1 MARRTPA
8 RRPRIVRSGRRP
20 PSTDA
25 RAEEAAGATEPF
37 RDAVLYDWEYR
48 RRRDDV
54 AFYRMLAAERGGPVL
69 DLGCGTGRLLIPL
82 AGDGFDVVG
91 LDLSASMLARARAK
105 ARRRSRELAA
115 RTLLLQG
122 DLRALPLRG
131 PFPLAVMAFHT
142 IQHLVDD
149 HEIVATLREIRRV
162 LSPDGWLAFD
172 VFAPRPRWL
181 ARPSNRRFDAT
192 IFRHPVTGQRLEY
205 SVSHRLDERRRA
217 LHVSFHYRR
226 VSSDGRVASRGSIVH
241 LCHRQ
246 LTPVEVEALLARA
259 GLRLIGRWGGF
270 HDEPLGDGTA
280 SEQHV
285 YLARPA
291 PSALAGGAGPSRGPS
306 I

>member
-1 MARRTPA
+1 VARRTPRAPA
-8 RRPRIVRSGRRP
+8 RRRP
-20 PSTDA
+20 PSRTA

-82 AGDGFDVVG
+82 ARDGFDVVG
-91 LDLSASMLARARAK
+91 LDLAAPMLDRARAK
-105 ARRRSRELAA
+105 GRRQARRLTG
-115 RTLLLQG
+115 RTLLVQG
-122 DLRALPLRG
+122 DLRALPLGG
-131 PFPLAVMAFHT
+131 PFSLAVMAFHT
-142 IQHLVDD
+142 IQHLVEDD
-149 HEIVATLREIRRV
+149 ELVGALREIRRV
-162 LSPDGWLAFD
+162 LRPDGWLAFD
-172 VFAPRPRWL
+172 VFAPRARWL
-181 ARPSNRRFDAT
+181 ARAANRRFDAT
-192 IFRHPVTGQRLEY
+192 VFRHPGTKQRLEY

-217 LHVSFHYRR
+217 LHVRFHYRR
-226 VSSDGRVASRGSIVH
+226 VSPGGRVAPRGSVVH

-246 LTPVEVEALLARA
+246 LTPIEVESLLARA

-270 HDEPLGDGTA
+270 HDEPLGDGTT

-291 PSALAGGAGPSRGPS
+291 L
-306 I
+306 